1 MGMFD
6 MFSGGGGDFFGNIFT
21 KIGTSIFKKG
31 IKSAFGSDEE
41 DYYTPETVMPTF
53 TGRDM
58 GLYNMSAPGR
68 PVDIKEENYDIVLAM
83 WNKRLFG
90 QKSYTNS
97 SISLPS
103 TPQQKRVI

>member
-31 IKSAFGSDEE
+31 IKSAVGSDEE

>member
-6 MFSGGGGDFFGNIFT
+6 MLSCGNTDFFVNIFN

-31 IKSAFGSDEE
+31 FQSAFGSDED

-53 TGRDM
+53 TGRDL
-58 GLYNMSAPGR
+58 GLYNMSPPGK
-68 PVDIKEENYDIVLAM
+68 PMDIKEENYDIVLAM

-90 QKSYTNS
+90 QKSYTNT

-103 TPQQKRVI
+103 TAQTKRIG

>member
-6 MFSGGGGDFFGNIFT
+6 MFSGGGGDFFGNIFN

-31 IKSAFGSDEE
+31 FQSAFGSDEE

-103 TPQQKRVI
+103 TSQQKRVI